1 MRAARPLNM
10 YLLPQ
15 RLDKM
20 AFVGTIVIYLAI
32 INYLKIFSDAGLGQ
46 FNRATLLTSLAL
58 MPVTPLG
65 IWIGTWLT
73 RRLPAPLFFS
83 TCYVLV
89 FVVGV
94 KLLWDG
100 ASRVLS

>member
-10 YLLPQ
+10 YLLPR

-20 AFVGTIVIYLAI
+20 AFVGTIVIYWAI

-73 RRLPAPLFFS
+73 KRLPAAIFFGVS
-83 TCYVLV
+83 YALV
-89 FVVGV
+89 FAVGL

-100 ASRVLS
+100 AGGLLG